1 MPHATEMNNVPT
13 LLMPACLYTH
23 SSSVHLWDLRVHP
36 CTMVFFGRHVKVCMD
51 HDLSQANL
59 LPSCSCFE
67 KELGS
72 QVQQDV
78 PYSQNHSVMLSKEI
92 YHNGQF
98 SDQSAQWGLH
108 EKLWSTVESSLKAPR
123 QNASRGGTLLW
134 GEYLWDISTNPNTLD
149 SIKEVPTV
157 LFYKVKSKIVNVP

>member
-67 KELGS
+67 KEYSKMFLTLKIILWCFPKKSTTMDNSVTSQLSEVCMKNFDLQLSHPSKHLGKMH
-72 QVQQDV
+72 
-78 PYSQNHSVMLSKEI
+78 PEEAPCCEGNI
-92 YHNGQF
+92 YGIFLRIQTH
-98 SDQSAQWGLH
+98 W
-108 EKLWSTVESSLKAPR
+108 
-123 QNASRGGTLLW
+123 
-134 GEYLWDISTNPNTLD
+134 
-149 SIKEVPTV
+149 TV
-157 LFYKVKSKIVNVP
+157 LKKYLLYSFTK